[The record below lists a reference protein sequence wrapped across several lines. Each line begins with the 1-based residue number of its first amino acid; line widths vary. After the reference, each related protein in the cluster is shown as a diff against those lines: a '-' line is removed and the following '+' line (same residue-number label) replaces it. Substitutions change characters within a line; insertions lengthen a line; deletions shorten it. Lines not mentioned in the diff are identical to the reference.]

1 MESCPENN
9 ASGNIAVRTC
19 DMIWCQSERT
29 LCFKMKTSQR
39 ACFSVLVS
47 VSPSSIQEV
56 FCQSA
61 TGGVSMLKM
70 DACFYKHAKSVSP
83 APWC

>member
-1 MESCPENN
+1 MESYPENN
-9 ASGNIAVRTC
+9 TSGNIAVRTC
-19 DMIWCQSERT
+19 NLIWYRSEIT
-29 LCFKMKTSQR
+29 LCFKMKTFQR

-47 VSPSSIQEV
+47 ASPSLMQEM

-70 DACFYKHAKSVSP
+70 DACFYTHA
-83 APWC
+83 